1 MKWNFISTVQVLCT
15 LLYVQYI
22 FLTCNDYQN
31 VIACNNV
38 ITLVITLVL
47 QEVQYHET
55 LALLDKT
62 EKSVN
67 IVNIRRF

>member
-1 MKWNFISTVQVLCT
+1 MI
-15 LLYVQYI
+15 
-22 FLTCNDYQN
+22 TCNHHYT
-31 VIACNNV
+31 I
-38 ITLVITLVL
+38 ITLVL

-55 LALLDKT
+55 PALQNKT

>member
-1 MKWNFISTVQVLCT
+1 MKYNFISTVQVLCT
-15 LLYVQYI
+15 VLYVQYI

-55 LALLDKT
+55 LALLDIT